1 LSLLHAVVL
10 ALVQAVTEFLP
21 ISSSAHLILVP
32 RLLGWP
38 DQGLAFDIATNT
50 GTMLAVIAYFRR
62 DLLELAAGLLGR
74 RQGEVEGMP
83 PRRFFWAL
91 VVGTAP
97 AAVAALLIHHWVET
111 VARDPRILATTLIV
125 FGLVLLAADRLG
137 ARRRELAGL
146 GIGDALLIGLAQA
159 LALVPGTSRSGATI
173 AAALALGFR
182 RPAAARFSFLLAI
195 PVGILAAGYDGL
207 KILSGKVALSE
218 LAPMVVAVVVS
229 AVAGYLV
236 IGWLL
241 GWLQR
246 QTLSLFVVYRLA
258 LGVTIAVVLL

>member
-62 DLLELAAGLLGR
+62 DLLDLAAGLLG

-97 AAVAALLIHHWVET
+97 AAVTALLIHHWVET

-125 FGLVLLAADRLG
+125 FGLVLFAADRLG

-159 LALVPGTSRSGATI
+159 LALVPGTSRSGVTI

-207 KILSGKVALSE
+207 KILSGKVAISE

-246 QTLSLFVVYRLA
+246 QTLTLFVVYRLA